1 MRYFVTG
8 ATGFVGGAVAR
19 QLVADGHTVVAL
31 ARRPD
36 RAKDLTQLGIE
47 VVAGDVTDASSI
59 LKPMKGA
66 DGVFHIAGWYKIG
79 LRDRAEGAAINID
92 GTRNVLNAM
101 KQLGIA
107 KGVYTSTLAVNGD
120 THGVL
125 VDESY
130 STPGGPWLTEYDRTK
145 WAAHH
150 QVAEPMIRDGLPLVI
165 VMPGAV
171 YGPNDPSTLGDT
183 LRMYVKR
190 RLPLAPRGTAF
201 CWSYIDD
208 IARAHI
214 LAMERGKIGERYII
228 AGPPHTLIDA
238 LAVAER
244 ITGIKAPRIHPGP
257 RLMRSFATVMD
268 AFGTIIPLPSA
279 FTGEAMRTSA
289 GVTYIG
295 NNAKAKRELGFDP
308 RPLEPGLRET
318 LAFELGRNNAAVT

>member
-31 ARRPD
+31 ARQPD
-36 RAKDLTQLGIE
+36 RAKDLTRLGIE

-59 LKPMKGA
+59 RTPMEGA

-79 LRDRAEGAAINID
+79 ARNRAQGAAINID

-145 WAAHH
+145 WVAHH

-171 YGPNDPSTLGDT
+171 YGPNDPSALGDT
-183 LRMYVKR
+183 LRMYAKR

-201 CWSYIDD
+201 CWAYIDD

-214 LAMERGKIGERYII
+214 LAMEKGTIGERYII
-228 AGPPHTLIDA
+228 AGPPHTLIEA
-238 LAVAER
+238 LAVGER

-257 RLMRSFATVMD
+257 QLMRSFATVMD
-268 AFGTIIPLPSA
+268 ALGTIIRLLPRSPL
-279 FTGEAMRTSA
+279 
-289 GVTYIG
+289 
-295 NNAKAKRELGFDP
+295 KRCAP
-308 RPLEPGLRET
+308 VPG
-318 LAFELGRNNAAVT
+318 